1 MKTTQAASLA
11 MLFATLAAP
20 ALAQSGPVD
29 WSGPYVGIHGGY
41 LDNTDEADERLVF
54 DRDFDGQFNDSV
66 VTVGGADAFSPGSC
80 AGSPNGTA
88 FAGGCDKDKQGAE
101 AGIRAGYDLQF
112 GQFVVGAVGEIS
124 ATESED
130 TVTSFSTTPA
140 SYSFERKLRYLA
152 AARLRLGYAYGP
164 ALIYA
169 TGGYATGKIDNQFYS
184 SNTTNAYTAQV
195 NEDDAEGP
203 QYGGGI
209 EYALAPNLTLTG
221 EYLYSDLDTGD
232 FTVRF
237 ARGGQPA
244 TNPFILPPNVNGT
257 DVTRTGDAFRTH
269 AFRIGMNVRF

>member
-1 MKTTQAASLA
+1 MKTTMAASLA
-11 MLFATLAAP
+11 MLLATVAGP
-20 ALAQSGPVD
+20 ALAQSAPAD
-29 WSGPYVGIHGGY
+29 WSGPYVGIYGGY
-41 LDNTDEADERLVF
+41 LDNADEADERLVF
-54 DRDFDGQFNDSV
+54 DRDFDGQFDDAV

-88 FAGGCDKDKQGAE
+88 FAVGCDKDKQGAE
-101 AGIRAGYDLQF
+101 AGLRAGYDLQF
-112 GQFVVGAVGEIS
+112 GRFVVGAVGEIS
-124 ATESED
+124 AIESED

-152 AARLRLGYAYGP
+152 AARLRLGYAS
-164 ALIYA
+164 
-169 TGGYATGKIDNQFYS
+169 GKIDNQFYS
-184 SNTTNAYTAQV
+184 SNTTNAYTAQLD
-195 NEDDAEGP
+195 EDDAEGP

-244 TNPFILPPNVNGT
+244 TNPFILPPNTAGT
-257 DVTRTGDAFRTH
+257 DVTRSGDAFRTH